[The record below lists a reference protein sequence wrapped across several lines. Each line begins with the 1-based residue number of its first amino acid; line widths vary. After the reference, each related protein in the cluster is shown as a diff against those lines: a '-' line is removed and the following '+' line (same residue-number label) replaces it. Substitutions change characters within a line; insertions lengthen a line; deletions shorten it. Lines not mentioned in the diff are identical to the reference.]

1 MRLVCV
7 DIGNTSA
14 TLGLYEDG
22 KVSRVTHIDGGI
34 RKHPETCSDLLRLI
48 ASESVEGVSIASVVP
63 AVNPLWKKLVRE
75 TLGCTPRFVTHESPL
90 GFTLDY
96 PTPERIGADRLA
108 DAAGG
113 LARYG
118 APLIVVDFG
127 TALNFEVLD
136 ERPAYVG
143 GVITPGLPLM
153 TRYLHEKTALL
164 PEVELTDDA
173 IPAIG
178 KSTEEAIALG
188 AHVGYRGIV
197 RELLTHLQAP
207 FDGKAKVVAT
217 GGYAQWVLGDKES
230 SGIDAVI
237 DPTLTLF
244 GLGVIF
250 ENGGS
255 D

>member
-7 DIGNTSA
+7 EIGNTST

-22 KVSRVTHIDGGI
+22 VVSRVSRVEGGI
-34 RKHPETCSDLLRLI
+34 LANPEACSDMVRLI
-48 ASESVEGVSIASVVP
+48 ASEAVEGVSIASVVP
-63 AVNPLWKKLVRE
+63 RVNARWRSLVRE
-75 TLGCTPRFVTHESPL
+75 TLGCLPRFVSHESPL
-90 GFTLDY
+90 GFALDY
-96 PTPERIGADRLA
+96 PNPERIGADRLA

-136 ERPAYVG
+136 ARPAYVG
-143 GVITPGLPLM
+143 GVLAPGLPLM
-153 TRYLHEKTALL
+153 TSYLHEKTALL
-164 PEVELTDDA
+164 PEVALGGETPQIA
-173 IPAIG
+173 

-188 AHVGYRGIV
+188 ARVGYRGIV
-197 RELLTHLQAP
+197 RELVAHLQKP
-207 FDGKAKVVAT
+207 FAGKATVVAT
-217 GGYAQWVLGDKES
+217 GGYASWVL
-230 SGIDAVI
+230 SGTDLNYVI

-250 ENGGS
+250 EKGGS

>member
-1 MRLVCV
+1 MRLVCI

-22 KVSRVTHIDGGI
+22 VVSRVARVDGGI
-34 RKHPETCSDLLRLI
+34 RANPEACSDMVRLI
-48 ASESVEGVSIASVVP
+48 ASEAVEGVSIASVVP
-63 AVNPLWKKLVRE
+63 EVNAKWKHLIRE
-75 TLGCTPRFVTHESPL
+75 TLGCEPRFVTAESAL

-96 PTPERIGADRLA
+96 PNPERIGADRLA

-118 APLIVVDFG
+118 TPLIVVDFG
-127 TALNFEVLD
+127 TALNFEVID

-153 TRYLHEKTALL
+153 TSYLHEKTALL
-164 PEVELTDDA
+164 PRVELGVQTT
-173 IPAIG
+173 PEVG

-188 AHVGYRGIV
+188 AQIGYRGIV
-197 RELLTHLQAP
+197 RELIAHLQKP
-207 FDGKAKVVAT
+207 YHGKAKVVAT
-217 GGYAQWVLGDKES
+217 GGYAEWVLRDS
-230 SGIDAVI
+230 DLDITI

-244 GLGVIF
+244 GLGKIF
-250 ENGGS
+250 ENGGA

>member
-7 DIGNTSA
+7 DVGNTST
-14 TLGLYEDG
+14 TLGLYENG
-22 KVSRVTHIDGGI
+22 EVSRIARIDGGI
-34 RKHPETCSDLLRLI
+34 RANPEACADLLRLI
-48 ASESVEGVSIASVVP
+48 ASEAVEGVSIASVVP
-63 AVNPLWKKLVRE
+63 QDNARWRATVRE
-75 TLGCTPRFVTHESPL
+75 TLGCHPRFVTHESPL
-90 GFTLDY
+90 GFALDY
-96 PTPERIGADRLA
+96 PHPGRIGADRLA

-136 ERPAYVG
+136 ARPAYVG
-143 GVITPGLPLM
+143 GVLTPGLPLM

-164 PEVELTDDA
+164 PEVELGGEVPD
-173 IPAIG
+173 IG
-178 KSTEEAIALG
+178 KSTEQAIALG
-188 AHVGYRGIV
+188 AQVGYRGIV
-197 RELLTHLQAP
+197 RELVAHLQRP
-207 FDGKAKVVAT
+207 FEGKAKVVAT
-217 GGYAQWVLGDKES
+217 GGYAGWVLEGSTLE
-230 SGIDAVI
+230 VTL

-250 ENGGS
+250 ENGGA

>member
-1 MRLVCV
+1 MRLLCV
-7 DIGNTSA
+7 DVGNTSTA
-14 TLGLYEDG
+14 LGLYEDG
-22 KVSRVTHIDGGI
+22 AVSRVTHVPGGI
-34 RKHPETCSDLLRLI
+34 LADPEACAGHMRRI
-48 ASESVEGVSIASVVP
+48 ASDYVEGVSIASVVP
-63 AVNPLWKKLVRE
+63 RANARWRRLTRE
-75 TLGCTPRFVTHESPL
+75 TLGCAPRFVGHESPL
-90 GFTLDY
+90 GFALDY
-96 PTPERIGADRLA
+96 PHPERIGADRLA

-136 ERPAYVG
+136 ARPAYVG

-164 PEVELTDDA
+164 PEVSLGGET
-173 IPAIG
+173 PAIG

-188 AHVGYRGIV
+188 ARVGYRGIV
-197 RELLTHLQAP
+197 RELVGHLRRP
-207 FDGKAKVVAT
+207 FGEGVRVVAT
-217 GGYAQWVLGDKES
+217 GGYAGWVLDGAGLDY
-230 SGIDAVI
+230 VI
-237 DPTLTLF
+237 DQTLTLF
-244 GLGVIF
+244 GLGRIF

>member
-14 TLGLYEDG
+14 TLGLYEDR

-34 RKHPETCSDLLRLI
+34 RKRPETCADMLRLI
-48 ASESVEGVSIASVVP
+48 ASEAVEGVSIASVVP
-63 AVNPLWKKLVRE
+63 TVNPMWKKLVRE

-90 GFTLDY
+90 GFQLDY

-136 ERPAYVG
+136 ARPAYVG

-164 PEVELTDDA
+164 PEVELTNDA
-173 IPAIG
+173 IPMIG
-178 KSTEEAIALG
+178 KSTEEAITLG

-197 RELLTHLQAP
+197 RELVNHLQKP
-207 FDGKAKVVAT
+207 FQGAAHVVAT
-217 GGYAQWVLGDKES
+217 GGYAQWVLGDAAES
-230 SGIDAVI
+230 GLDYTIDT
-237 DPTLTLF
+237 TLTLF

-250 ENGGS
+250 ENGGA

>member
-1 MRLVCV
+1 M
-7 DIGNTSA
+7 
-14 TLGLYEDG
+14 
-22 KVSRVTHIDGGI
+22 
-34 RKHPETCSDLLRLI
+34 
-48 ASESVEGVSIASVVP
+48 
-63 AVNPLWKKLVRE
+63 
-75 TLGCTPRFVTHESPL
+75 
-90 GFTLDY
+90 DY
-96 PTPERIGADRLA
+96 PYPERIGADRLA

-127 TALNFEVLD
+127 TALNFEVVD
-136 ERPAYVG
+136 ARPAYVG

-153 TRYLHEKTALL
+153 TSYLHEKTALL
-164 PEVELTDDA
+164 PKVTLGTMQT
-173 IPAIG
+173 PAVG

-188 AHVGYRGIV
+188 AQVGYRGIV
-197 RELLTHLQAP
+197 RELLAHLQRP

-217 GGYAQWVLGDKES
+217 GGYAEWVLQGSDLE
-230 SGIDAVI
+230 IEI

-244 GLGVIF
+244 GLGKIF

>member
-22 KVSRVTHIDGGI
+22 EVSRVTRVDGGI
-34 RKHPETCSDLLRLI
+34 RRCPEACADMLRLI

-63 AVNPLWKKLVRE
+63 EVNVKWKRLVRE
-75 TLGCTPRFVTHESPL
+75 TLGCTPRFVSAQSNL
-90 GFTLDY
+90 GFTVDY
-96 PTPERIGADRLA
+96 PNPERIGADRLA

-118 APLIVVDFG
+118 SPLIIVDFG
-127 TALNFEVLD
+127 TALNFEVID

-153 TRYLHEKTALL
+153 TTYLHEKTALL
-164 PEVELTDDA
+164 PKIELGGEV
-173 IPAIG
+173 PAIG
-178 KSTEEAIALG
+178 RSTEEAITLG

-197 RELLTHLQAP
+197 RELVQHLQKP
-207 FDGKAKVVAT
+207 FGGKAKVVAT
-217 GGYAQWVLGDKES
+217 GGYAHWVLKDS
-230 SGIDAVI
+230 DLDIAI
-237 DPTLTLF
+237 DPTLTLY

-250 ENGGS
+250 ENGGA

>member
-1 MRLVCV
+1 MRLVCIDV
-7 DIGNTSA
+7 GNTS
-14 TLGLYEDG
+14 TTMGLYEDG
-22 KVSRVTHIDGGI
+22 AVSRVSRVEGGI
-34 RKHPETCSDLLRLI
+34 LANREACSDMVRLI
-48 ASESVEGVSIASVVP
+48 ASEAVEGVSIASVVP
-63 AVNPLWKKLVRE
+63 QVNAKWRALIRE
-75 TLGCTPRFVTHESPL
+75 TLGCTPRFVSAESPL
-90 GFTLDY
+90 GFALDY
-96 PTPERIGADRLA
+96 PHPERIGADRLA

-136 ERPAYVG
+136 GRPAYVG
-143 GVITPGLPLM
+143 GVLTPGLPLM

-164 PEVELTDDA
+164 PEVALGGET
-173 IPAIG
+173 PAIG

-188 AHVGYRGIV
+188 ARVGYRGIV
-197 RELLTHLQAP
+197 RELVAHLQKP
-207 FDGKAKVVAT
+207 FGGLARVVAT
-217 GGYAQWVLGDKES
+217 GGFAGWVLEGSDL
-230 SGIDAVI
+230 DFTL

-250 ENGGS
+250 ERGGS

>member
-1 MRLVCV
+1 MRLVCIDV
-7 DIGNTSA
+7 GNTSA

-22 KVSRVTHIDGGI
+22 AVSRVTHIDGGA
-34 RKHPETCSDLLRLI
+34 RVNPEACADLLRLI
-48 ASESVEGVSIASVVP
+48 ASEAVEGVSIASVVP
-63 AVNPLWKKLVRE
+63 QENARWRTIVRD

-96 PTPERIGADRLA
+96 PNPERIGADRLA

-136 ERPAYVG
+136 ARPAYVG
-143 GVITPGLPLM
+143 GVLTPGLPLM

-164 PEVELTDDA
+164 PEVELGGEV
-173 IPAIG
+173 PAIG

-188 AHVGYRGIV
+188 AQVGYRGIV
-197 RELLTHLQAP
+197 RELVAHLQKP
-207 FDGKAKVVAT
+207 FNGKARVVAT
-217 GGYAQWVLGDKES
+217 GGYAPWVLEGADLD
-230 SGIDAVI
+230 ITLDA
-237 DPTLTLF
+237 TLTLF

-250 ENGGS
+250 ERGGA

>member
-1 MRLVCV
+1 MRLLCV
-7 DIGNTSA
+7 DVGNTS
-14 TLGLYEDG
+14 TTIGLYEDG
-22 KVSRVTHIDGGI
+22 AVSRVSRVAGGVLAN
-34 RKHPETCSDLLRLI
+34 PEACADLARLV
-48 ASESVEGVSIASVVP
+48 ALGGVEGVSIASVVP
-63 AVNPLWKKLVRE
+63 KANAKWRALIE
-75 TLGCTPRFVTHESPL
+75 EALGCKPRFVTHESPL
-90 GFTLDY
+90 GFALDY
-96 PTPERIGADRLA
+96 PNPERIGADRLA

-136 ERPAYVG
+136 DRPAYVG

-153 TRYLHEKTALL
+153 TSYLHEKTALL
-164 PEVELTDDA
+164 PEVALGGET
-173 IPAIG
+173 PEIG

-188 AHVGYRGIV
+188 ARVGYRGIV
-197 RELLTHLQAP
+197 RELVDHLQRP
-207 FDGKAKVVAT
+207 FGGQAKVVAT
-217 GGYAQWVLGDKES
+217 GGYAGWVLDGTGLDY
-230 SGIDAVI
+230 AI

-250 ENGGS
+250 EHGGA

>member
-22 KVSRVTHIDGGI
+22 HVSRVTHIDGGI
-34 RKHPETCSDLLRLI
+34 RKHPETCADLLRLV

-63 AVNPLWKKLVRE
+63 EVNPPWKKLVRE
-75 TLGCTPRFVTHESPL
+75 TLGCTPRFVSHKSPL
-90 GFTLDY
+90 RFMLDY

-136 ERPAYVG
+136 KRPAYVG

-164 PEVELTDDA
+164 PEVELTNDT
-173 IPAIG
+173 IPVIG

-188 AHVGYRGIV
+188 AHIGYRGIV
-197 RELLTHLQAP
+197 RELVTHLQKP
-207 FDGKAKVVAT
+207 FRGTAKVVAT
-217 GGYAQWVLGDKES
+217 GGYAHWVLGDAKES
-230 SGIDAVI
+230 GLDYII

-244 GLGVIF
+244 GLGIIF
-250 ENGGS
+250 ENGGA

>member
-1 MRLVCV
+1 MRLLCI

-14 TLGLYEDG
+14 TLGLYEQQA
-22 KVSRVTHIDGGI
+22 VSQVTRVDGGARGNQAACREALMGFARAAI
-34 RKHPETCSDLLRLI
+34 
-48 ASESVEGVSIASVVP
+48 EGVCIASVVP
-63 AVNPLWKKLVRE
+63 QENDLWAALVKECFNRE
-75 TLGCTPRFVTHESPL
+75 PHFVSAADSL

-96 PTPERIGADRLA
+96 PTPDRIGADRLA

-143 GVITPGLPLM
+143 GVLTPGLPLM

-164 PEVELTDDA
+164 PEVELGGA
-173 IPAIG
+173 VPALG

-188 AHVGYRGIV
+188 AQVGYRGIV
-197 RELLTHLQAP
+197 RELVSHLQQP
-207 FDGKAKVVAT
+207 FNGRARVVAT
-217 GGYAQWVLGDKES
+217 GGYAGWVLEGANLD
-230 SGIDAVI
+230 ITI

-244 GLGVIF
+244 GLGVIY
-250 ENGGS
+250 EKGCAVR
-255 D
+255 

>member
-7 DIGNTSA
+7 DVGNTSA

-22 KVSRVTHIDGGI
+22 EVSRVTRIDGGI
-34 RKHPETCSDLLRLI
+34 RANPEACADLLRLI
-48 ASESVEGVSIASVVP
+48 ASEAVEGVSVASVVP
-63 AVNPLWKKLVRE
+63 RDNARWRAAIRE
-75 TLGCTPRFVTHESPL
+75 TLGCSPRFVTHESPL

-96 PTPERIGADRLA
+96 PRPERIGADRLA

-136 ERPAYVG
+136 ARPAYVG
-143 GVITPGLPLM
+143 GVLTPGLPLM

-164 PEVELTDDA
+164 PEVELGGEVPD
-173 IPAIG
+173 IG
-178 KSTEEAIALG
+178 KSTEQAIALG
-188 AHVGYRGIV
+188 AQIGYRGIV
-197 RELLTHLQAP
+197 RELVAHLQKP
-207 FDGKAKVVAT
+207 FGGKARVVAT
-217 GGYAQWVLGDKES
+217 GGYAGWVLEGSDL
-230 SGIDAVI
+230 GITL

-250 ENGGS
+250 ENGGA

>member
-7 DIGNTSA
+7 DVGNTSA
-14 TLGLYEDG
+14 TLGLYENG
-22 KVSRVTHIDGGI
+22 EVSRVTRIDGGI
-34 RKHPETCSDLLRLI
+34 RANPEACADLLRLI
-48 ASESVEGVSIASVVP
+48 ASEAVEGVSVASVVP
-63 AVNPLWKKLVRE
+63 RDNARWRSVIRE
-75 TLGCTPRFVTHESPL
+75 TLGCSPRFVTHESPL

-96 PTPERIGADRLA
+96 PCPERIGADRLA

-127 TALNFEVLD
+127 TALNFEVLNA
-136 ERPAYVG
+136 RPAYVG
-143 GVITPGLPLM
+143 GVLTPGLPLM

-164 PEVELTDDA
+164 PEVELGGEVPD
-173 IPAIG
+173 IG
-178 KSTEEAIALG
+178 KSTEQAIALG
-188 AHVGYRGIV
+188 AQVGYRGIV
-197 RELLTHLQAP
+197 RELVAHLQKP
-207 FDGKAKVVAT
+207 FGGEARVVAT
-217 GGYAQWVLGDKES
+217 GGYAGWVLEGADF
-230 SGIDAVI
+230 GIAL

-250 ENGGS
+250 ENGGA

>member
-22 KVSRVTHIDGGI
+22 IVSRVARVDGGI
-34 RKHPETCSDLLRLI
+34 RANPEACADMVRLI
-48 ASESVEGVSIASVVP
+48 ASEAVEGVSIASVVP
-63 AVNPLWKKLVRE
+63 EVNHKWKRLVHE
-75 TLGCTPRFVTHESPL
+75 VLGCVPRFVTAKSPL
-90 GFTLDY
+90 GFEVDY
-96 PTPERIGADRLA
+96 PYPERIGADRLA

-127 TALNFEVLD
+127 TALNFEVVD
-136 ERPAYVG
+136 ARPAYVG

-153 TRYLHEKTALL
+153 TSYLHEKTALL
-164 PEVELTDDA
+164 PKVTLGTMQT
-173 IPAIG
+173 PAVG

-188 AHVGYRGIV
+188 AQIGYRGIV
-197 RELLTHLQAP
+197 RELLAHLQRP

-217 GGYAQWVLGDKES
+217 GGYAEWVLQGSDLE
-230 SGIDAVI
+230 IEI

-244 GLGVIF
+244 GLGKIF

>member
-1 MRLVCV
+1 MRLVCI

-22 KVSRVTHIDGGI
+22 VVSRITHIDGGI
-34 RKHPETCSDLLRLI
+34 RKNPEACADMVRLI
-48 ASESVEGVSIASVVP
+48 ASEAVEGVSIASVVP
-63 AVNPLWKKLVRE
+63 EVNSKWRRLIRE
-75 TLGCTPRFVTHESPL
+75 VLGCVPRFVTAESPL

-96 PTPERIGADRLA
+96 PAPERIGADRLA

-127 TALNFEVLD
+127 TALNFEVID

-153 TRYLHEKTALL
+153 TSYLHEKTALL
-164 PEVELTDDA
+164 PKVQLGEGDA
-173 IPAIG
+173 PVVG

-188 AHVGYRGIV
+188 AQVGYRGIV
-197 RELLTHLQAP
+197 RELVAHLQKP
-207 FDGKAKVVAT
+207 FNGKAHVVAT
-217 GGYAQWVLGDKES
+217 GGYASWILKDSDLE
-230 SGIDAVI
+230 IAI
-237 DPTLTLF
+237 DPTLTLY
-244 GLGVIF
+244 GLGKIF
-250 ENGGS
+250 ENGGA

>member
-22 KVSRVTHIDGGI
+22 EVSRITRVDGGI
-34 RKHPETCSDLLRLI
+34 RNNPEACSDMLRLI
-48 ASESVEGVSIASVVP
+48 ASESVQGVSIASVVP
-63 AVNPLWKKLVRE
+63 EVNHKWKSLVRD
-75 TLGCTPRFVTHESPL
+75 TLGCTPRFVSCESPL

-96 PTPERIGADRLA
+96 PNPERIGADRLA

-136 ERPAYVG
+136 ERPAYIG

-164 PEVELTDDA
+164 PEVKLGTSDPV
-173 IPAIG
+173 PAIG
-178 KSTEEAIALG
+178 KSTAEAIALG
-188 AHVGYRGIV
+188 ARVGYRGIV
-197 RELLTHLQAP
+197 RELVNHLQQP
-207 FDGKAKVVAT
+207 FGGKAQVVAT
-217 GGYAQWVLGDKES
+217 GGFSGWVLDGSDLDIT
-230 SGIDAVI
+230 IDRS
-237 DPTLTLF
+237 LTLF

-250 ENGGS
+250 ENGGA

>member
-22 KVSRVTHIDGGI
+22 EVSRIARVDGGI
-34 RKHPETCSDLLRLI
+34 RHYPDACADMLRLI

-63 AVNPLWKKLVRE
+63 EVNTKWRHLVYE
-75 TLGCTPRFVTHESPL
+75 TLGCKPRFVTHKSPL
-90 GFTLDY
+90 GFELDY
-96 PTPERIGADRLA
+96 PHPERIGADRLA

-113 LARYG
+113 LSRYG
-118 APLIVVDFG
+118 APLIIVDFG
-127 TALNFEVLD
+127 TALNFEVID

-153 TRYLHEKTALL
+153 TTYLHEKTALL
-164 PEVELTDDA
+164 PKIELGGDV
-173 IPAIG
+173 PAIG
-178 KSTEEAIALG
+178 RSTEEAIKLG

-197 RELLTHLQAP
+197 RELINHLQQP
-207 FDGKAKVVAT
+207 FHGQAKVVAT
-217 GGYAQWVLGDKES
+217 GGYAQWVLEGSDLNV
-230 SGIDAVI
+230 AI
-237 DPTLTLF
+237 DPTLTLY
-244 GLGVIF
+244 GLGKIF
-250 ENGGS
+250 ENGGA

>member
-1 MRLVCV
+1 MRLVCI

-22 KVSRVTHIDGGI
+22 EISRVTHIEGGI
-34 RKHPETCSDLLRLI
+34 RKHPETCADMLRLI
-48 ASESVEGVSIASVVP
+48 ASEAVEGVSIASVVP
-63 AVNPLWKKLVRE
+63 EVNALWKKTVRE

-113 LARYG
+113 LSRYG

-136 ERPAYVG
+136 ARPAYVG

-164 PEVELTDDA
+164 PAVELGDTV
-173 IPAIG
+173 PEIG

-197 RELLTHLQAP
+197 RELVAHLQKP
-207 FDGKAKVVAT
+207 FNGQARVVAT
-217 GGYAQWVLGDKES
+217 GGYAGWVLDDATQAS
-230 SGIDAVI
+230 MGITI

-244 GLGVIF
+244 GLGKIF
-250 ENGGS
+250 ENGGA